1 MTSGSGAV
9 STVEGGGELVRLA
22 PSELLGLPE
31 GPEVHGVVDAH
42 GVLVVGPA
50 EGRSRALA
58 RILEP
63 LGGVARQV
71 SKQSLMDGASAAAS
85 VAAVGAAGA
94 EYFTL
99 TAEGAAK
106 LAQFTEKTAPSGGMY
121 GFVMNDSGRFAGQL
135 TFDRASLVGGQALA
149 MQTAATSM
157 ALRTAIAEVQAAVE
171 RVEERV
177 DDIQRRLR
185 AQQIGQ
191 IIGTHRHLE
200 RVARS
205 SRERG
210 ALLDA
215 DWEAVAGVRTGLY
228 RALEEMREFV
238 RGQAADIDPR
248 ARLSKR
254 ESRLD
259 DFLDSGGGR
268 DVLDLILIAEQSLL
282 LFEHLRLIRVQAT
295 QPDHLESALAEAR
308 DALAT
313 ERRLDEDLVATV
325 MSAVDELRAVAPLEI
340 HRLLSAREMRQT
352 ASDIHA
358 ALERFSDSVRLPA
371 PELVLIEHPTLGQA
385 RDEVKSRAATA
396 GRSAKQLGAASA
408 DAGAGLLRGARDKAR
423 QRFSK
428 AG

>member
-1 MTSGSGAV
+1 MTDSWSA
-9 STVEGGGELVRLA
+9 GELVTLA
-22 PSELLGLPE
+22 PAELLGLPD
-31 GPEVHGVVDAH
+31 GPDVHVVLDEN
-42 GVLVVGPA
+42 GVLVVGPP
-50 EGRSRALA
+50 EGRSRAFKLV
-58 RILEP
+58 LEP
-63 LGGVARQV
+63 LGGIGSQV
-71 SKQSLMDGASAAAS
+71 SKRSLADTAAVAGSAAA
-85 VAAVGAAGA
+85 VMAAGA
-94 EYFTL
+94 DYFSL

-106 LAQFTEKTAPSGGMY
+106 LAQFHEKAAPNGGMY
-121 GFVMNDSGRFAGQL
+121 GFVMNDSGQFAGQL

-191 IIGTHRHLE
+191 VIGTHRHLD
-200 RVARS
+200 RVTRS
-205 SRERG
+205 SRDRG

-215 DWEAVAGVRTGLY
+215 DWESVAGVRTGLY

-238 RGQAADIDPR
+238 RSQAADIDPR

-254 ESRLD
+254 ESKLD
-259 DFLDSGGGR
+259 DFLEPGGGR

-295 QPDHLESALAEAR
+295 QPEHLASALSEAR

-313 ERRLDEDLVATV
+313 ERTRDEELVATV
-325 MSAVDELRAVAPLEI
+325 MSAVDEVRAVAPLEI

-358 ALERFSDSVRLPA
+358 SLTRFATAVRLPA
-371 PELVLIEHPTLGQA
+371 PEMVLVEHPTIGQA
-385 RDEVKSRAATA
+385 REEVRARALMA
-396 GRSAKQLGAASA
+396 GRSAKSLGSASA
-408 DAGAGLLRGARDKAR
+408 DAGAGILRGARDKAR
-423 QRFSK
+423 ERFTK
-428 AG
+428 DG